1 MSWLFAAFLIAHGL
15 VHAAIWLAPASDDV
29 PFDVRHSWLLG
40 ELGSSALVVA
50 LVAAAV
56 FVVAGVG
63 FLAGAPW
70 WPGVLLAASVISL
83 ALLVV
88 TFTPWWLFGVGINVA
103 LAAVALRE
111 LWA

>member
-1 MSWLFAAFLIAHGL
+1 MSWLFGAFLIAHGL

-63 FLAGAPW
+63 FLTCAPW
-70 WPGVLLAASVISL
+70 WPGVLLAASVISF

-88 TFTPWWLFGVGINVA
+88 TFTPWWLLGVGINVA